1 MMLFRRIQYLI
12 LQQLSI
18 ILMVNLKNCRLIDL
32 TISMEI
38 KEKEEVVVNL
48 LGFYESIDA
57 FILFYCMIV

>member
-12 LQQLSI
+12 PQQLSI

-38 KEKEEVVVNL
+38 KEKEEEEVVVNL
-48 LGFYESIDA
+48 LGFYE
-57 FILFYCMIV
+57 